1 MKNKTKST
9 VVIVGA
15 AAVIFTIV
23 LLGVILIYKYSAPSS
38 EQKDL
43 NSLFK
48 LKKEEVALVIDD
60 KLLEER
66 AKKIDNGIYIPADI
80 AG

>member
-43 NSLFK
+43 NSLFGTF
-48 LKKEEVALVIDD
+48 LQQFVI
-60 KLLEER
+60 
-66 AKKIDNGIYIPADI
+66 NN
-80 AG
+80 